1 MVVQVEAEPAEVAA
15 GGLHDLVRA
24 EPRVLPEQRVLE
36 EQPGE
41 GGTVP
46 AQEAATDL
54 CPLTLTTHL
63 MPHMAADTTLRV
75 PVILCSARVRNP
87 SS

>member
-1 MVVQVEAEPAEVAA
+1 MSNVAHSHQNLP
-15 GGLHDLVRA
+15 GVDLR
-24 EPRVLPEQRVLE
+24 LKLY
-36 EQPGE
+36 
-41 GGTVP
+41 
-46 AQEAATDL
+46 
-54 CPLTLTTHL
+54 THL